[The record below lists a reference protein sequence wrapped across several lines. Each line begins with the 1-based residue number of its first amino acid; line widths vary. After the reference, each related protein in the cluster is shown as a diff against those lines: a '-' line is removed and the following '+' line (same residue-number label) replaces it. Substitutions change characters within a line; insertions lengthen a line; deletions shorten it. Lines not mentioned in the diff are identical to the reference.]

1 MNQIIKSMR
10 QSLLWMFFIVAPL
23 FAQQS
28 SGNVSKPA
36 DQKQRAA
43 SAIFDDIMLTLP
55 GDMKAKVDSA
65 ASSRKCVRP
74 SSASDSKASGDSHAS
89 NKAAASRENA
99 VGTLPDDVR
108 SQVEKAIIDNDLM
121 NQNRQVQFKEYEKK
135 HPGAR

>member
-1 MNQIIKSMR
+1 MNQIGKNVR
-10 QSLLWMFFIVAPL
+10 QSILWMLCIMVPL
-23 FAQQS
+23 FAQKL
-28 SGNVSKPA
+28 SGNDSKPA
-36 DQKQRAA
+36 DQKQRTA

-65 ASSRKCVRP
+65 ASNRKCVRP
-74 SSASDSKASGDSHAS
+74 SSASSVRASGDSRAS

-99 VGTLPDDVR
+99 VGTLPEEVR

-135 HPGAR
+135 HPGTR